1 MVLVPAN
8 VTSHPAGVVP
18 FVTMTPLESVGA
30 DVSKALNPLLDPPPP
45 IATYPVGQRTVLL
58 SPLAVVT
65 TVVVLAS
72 KSAVP

>member
-18 FVTMTPLESVGA
+18 FVTMTAARVRRCRRLQGVEPAAGSPTA
-30 DVSKALNPLLDPPPP
+30 DRNVARR
-45 IATYPVGQRTVLL
+45 AEGGLL